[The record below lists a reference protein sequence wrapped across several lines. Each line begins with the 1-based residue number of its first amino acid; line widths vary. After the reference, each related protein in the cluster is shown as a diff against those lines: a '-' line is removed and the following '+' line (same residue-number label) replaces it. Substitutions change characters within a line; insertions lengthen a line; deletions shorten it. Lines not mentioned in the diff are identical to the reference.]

1 MKATPK
7 PTICTF
13 RYKKMVWKKTKN
25 VFFPA
30 LCSGP
35 VPRRPTVKF
44 VPAPLML
51 KCFFG
56 VFFDFTRGSKA
67 TYRPN
72 LRASVQWQWHCERHL
87 LLDWCKSPNW
97 TSSVI
102 HITKKLYTATPKKT
116 AGSGAPY
123 PQPPCGTEN
132 CHRCHFAK
140 IMFMLRTVVGCYLSI
155 KINNFPPLFTLSGHK
170 HKDRL

>member
-1 MKATPK
+1 MEG
-7 PTICTF
+7 
-13 RYKKMVWKKTKN
+13 KKTKN

-102 HITKKLYTATPKKT
+102 HITKKLYTPTPKK
-116 AGSGAPY
+116 
-123 PQPPCGTEN
+123 N
-132 CHRCHFAK
+132 CW
-140 IMFMLRTVVGCYLSI
+140 LGCTLSPTPVRYW
-155 KINNFPPLFTLSGHK
+155 KPPLMPLCKNYVHFWGRSWGVICRLRSTTFPHFSLSLGHK